1 MTKLTLLALL
11 AACDAG
17 VPKSKPEP
25 VKKMVEVPVAPSDAA
40 IVPEDAAAPTPAMAG
55 ARLQRNHF
63 DLPPQAECAR
73 TRLVLKLIDKSK
85 NVLDEYKESSTCTG
99 ACTAQEKREGE
110 EQVAHLE
117 QLIEADKASPGELD
131 YNFTSC
137 LETGLGTS
145 EVVRNVGGRDVA
157 LLEDRYTGPH
167 DGVYTRYKIALE
179 VCGKIYVSGTFGEMQ
194 SHSWPREQLEVM
206 SEKPDEII
214 VFGTGDDNDKDHSG
228 ALIRLRMPACPG
240 APAEDTFDIWN
251 R

>member
-1 MTKLTLLALL
+1 MTKLALLALL

-17 VPKSKPEP
+17 VPKNSPEP
-25 VKKMVEVPVAPSDAA
+25 VKKIVEVPAPRDAGVPIVADAA
-40 IVPEDAAAPTPAMAG
+40 GPTPPLAG

-110 EQVAHLE
+110 QQVDALE
-117 QLIEADKASPGELD
+117 DAIEAGKAYGSELD
-131 YNFTSC
+131 YNFTRC
-137 LETGLGTS
+137 LETGLGET
-145 EVVRNVGGRDVA
+145 EVIRRVAGRDVA
-157 LLEDRYTGPH
+157 LIEDRYTGPH
-167 DGVYTRYKIALE
+167 DWVDSRYKIALE
-179 VCGKIYVSGTFGEMQ
+179 VCGKIYVSGTFGYMQ
-194 SHSWPREQLEVM
+194 AHSWPREQLSVM
-206 SEKPDEII
+206 SDKPDEII
-214 VFGTGDDNDKDHSG
+214 VFGTGDDADHSG

-240 APAEDTFDIWN
+240 APAEDTFEIYD